1 MAAPDGFRSDA
12 KRRDDIYRGLLRHAL
27 VRLTFLYFIPLLL
40 LTLFIHLQYR
50 LVVRDVDQRHRELLA
65 YHEAAM
71 LEMYLGD
78 RLLNLTN
85 LTDEP
90 RS

>member
-50 LVVRDVDQRHRELLA
+50 LANLVAQKRARLLLA
-65 YHEAAM
+65 RSDSLF
-71 LEMYLGD
+71 LED
-78 RLLNLTN
+78 
-85 LTDEP
+85 
-90 RS
+90 